1 MSTKTQIDMT
11 QGPILAK
18 LLEFSVPL
26 ILSSILQLLFN
37 AADVVVVGRFAGDN
51 SLAAVGSTSSLI
63 HLLVNLF
70 IGLSVGTNVLAANY
84 FGQGN
89 KENVQNTVHTSMVLS
104 LISGIFL
111 TFIGVIFA
119 KPILVLMQSPAEV
132 IELAAIY
139 MRIYFG
145 GITAS
150 MIFNFGSA
158 LLRAEGDTKRP
169 LFILLVSGVVNLILN
184 LIFVIVFRLDVAGV
198 AYATVIS
205 QIITAVYVV
214 WILMKDD
221 NEFKLKLKKLKI
233 TPHILGKIVKIG
245 VPAGFQGICFSFS
258 NVIIQSAINSFGA
271 TVVSGNS
278 AAISLEGF
286 VYTSMNGLSQGALT
300 FTSQNMG
307 AGKKDRILKV
317 VWISQ
322 LAIIATGVVL
332 GYSGFFF
339 SEQLLSFFTKNPAVI
354 EAGKI
359 RILVIFSTYFLCGIM
374 DCMSNSIR
382 GCGYSLF
389 PAIVTIFSVCVLRL
403 VWIGTV
409 FMIPQF
415 HTPFVIFLSYP
426 ISWILAWTIH
436 LITFIVIF
444 KKIK

>member
-11 QGPILAK
+11 QGPILSK

-63 HLLVNLF
+63 HLIVNLF
-70 IGLSVGTNVLAANY
+70 IGLSVGTNVVAANY

-89 KENVQNTVHTSMVLS
+89 KEGVQNTVHTSIVLS
-104 LISGIFL
+104 LVSGIIL
-111 TFIGVIFA
+111 TIFGMLFA
-119 KPILVLMQSPAEV
+119 KPILILMQSPAEV
-132 IELAAIY
+132 VDLAATY
-139 MRIYFG
+139 MRIYFA
-145 GITAS
+145 GITTL
-150 MIFNFGSA
+150 MVFNFGSA

-169 LFILLVSGVVNLILN
+169 LIILLISGVINLILN
-184 LIFVIVFRLDVAGV
+184 LVFVIIFKLDVAGV

-205 QIITAVYVV
+205 QTVSAIYVI
-214 WILMKDD
+214 WILIKED
-221 NEFKLKLKKLKI
+221 NEFCLKLKKLKI
-233 TPHILGKIVKIG
+233 NGHIFGKIVKIG
-245 VPAGFQGICFSFS
+245 IPAGFQGICFSFS

-271 TVVSGNS
+271 VVVSGNS

-286 VYTSMNGLSQGALT
+286 VYTSMNGLSQGCLT
-300 FTSQNMG
+300 FASQNMG

-322 LAIIATGVVL
+322 IAIIVTGVVL
-332 GYSGFFF
+332 GYAGILFDDY
-339 SEQLLSFFTKNPAVI
+339 LLGIFTKNPQVI
-354 EAGKI
+354 EAGKV
-359 RILVIFSTYFLCGIM
+359 RIFVIFASYFLCGIM
-374 DCMSNSIR
+374 DGMSNTVR

-389 PAIVTIFSVCVLRL
+389 PAIMTIFGVCVLRL
-403 VWIGTV
+403 VWIGTI

-415 HTPFVIFLSYP
+415 HSPFIIFLSYP
-426 ISWILAWTIH
+426 ISWIITWVIH
-436 LITFIVIF
+436 VITFIVIF